1 MKKHSVT
8 NPNVFV
14 IFNVICSSSGGA
26 TSLVSLSK
34 PTTCKPVDSCPM
46 ASLPTGTAQYWGLI
60 FNSLGERGSIN
71 GWHILSSKV
80 LRLRK
85 NPSSAWDV
93 ARNSNIWATI
103 CDKIRQKLNRDL
115 QWRPKILG
123 TDDGYLPLTVK
134 MHKNPQ
140 RCKIIH
146 DIMSHRTQRSIM
158 INQSE
163 HVYLVQI
170 SCLCSFC
177 GSYYSWVFWCNGM
190 WPRF

>member
-1 MKKHSVT
+1 MLRQWCVMKKHSVT

-26 TSLVSLSK
+26 TSLVSLSR

-71 GWHILSSKV
+71 GWHILRSKV

-103 CDKIRQKLNRDL
+103 CDKIRQKLNYDL
-115 QWRPKILG
+115 QERPKILG
-123 TDDGYLPLTVK
+123 THDGYLPLTVK
-134 MHKNPQ
+134 CIKIPKDAKLFMTYVPQ
-140 RCKIIH
+140 DAKINN
-146 DIMSHRTQRSIM
+146 DKSIWT
-158 INQSE
+158 
-163 HVYLVQI
+163 
-170 SCLCSFC
+170 C
-177 GSYYSWVFWCNGM
+177 VFSTNIL
-190 WPRF
+190 FV